1 MAAVVAPL
9 GSERKSMFKI
19 QATLFLSDPR
29 KVALLLSLVLFALAL
44 AGCNSIPACP
54 SGSSGGTGGCAVGD

>member
-1 MAAVVAPL
+1 
-9 GSERKSMFKI
+9 MFKI